1 MRALHR
7 ASPDTLLAV
16 VALAAVFALPG
27 CGARSEIPEPE
38 REPKCGDEIVDPG
51 EECDGGGITT
61 WSLVLLQGAF
71 SRAVRPI
78 DTAEGLSE
86 FYSYSSSSGH
96 TGYEAAGKSEL
107 FFHRTAGSP
116 LATLVTE
123 HGIDI
128 DATGVDQ
135 PETDVEQT
143 FTGLPPGASIAI
155 WDDNEKEIFLD
166 SPTSARGNWHFL
178 HNTDGAAIIGFP
190 LPGDWQVDVTSK
202 FGSGIGALRYFD
214 GDGTEIPLDPT
225 QTVSLRART
234 IEVDCRA
241 DCTLP
246 RCGDGIVD
254 PSEACD
260 DGNTQGGDGCGADCT
275 AQ

>member
-7 ASPDTLLAV
+7 ASPVALLAL
-16 VALAAVFALPG
+16 VAVAGLFAVTG
-27 CGARSEIPEPE
+27 CGARSSIPEPE
-38 REPKCGDEIVDPG
+38 REPACGDDIVDPG
-51 EECDGGGITT
+51 EECDGGGVTRSSI
-61 WSLVLLQGAF
+61 VLLQGAF

-78 DTAEGLSE
+78 DTAEDLDE
-86 FYSYSSSSGH
+86 LYSYSSSSGH

-107 FFHRTAGSP
+107 FLHRQAGSP

-135 PETDVEQT
+135 PETDVAQT

-155 WDDNEKEIFLD
+155 WDDNEKELFLD

-178 HNTDGAAIIGFP
+178 HNTDGGAITGFP
-190 LPGDWQVDVTSK
+190 LPGDWQVDIDSE

-214 GDGTEIPLDPT
+214 GDGAEIPLDPT
-225 QTVSLRART
+225 QRVTLRARR
-234 IEVDCRA
+234 IELDCRA

-246 RCGDGIVD
+246 RCGDGVLD
-254 PSEACD
+254 ASEDCD
-260 DGNTQGGDGCGADCT
+260 DGNTLGGDGCGADCS